1 MTAEAATDFQF
12 DPFAPTPVSAL
23 PPIWATLRD
32 HFPVYRTAYDMW
44 VVSRY
49 EDVRFIQQNPQLFS
63 SKPNADEA
71 SALPTDAAD
80 NPEQMQR
87 LMAVV
92 AGFPQEVDVQELVN
106 ARTIVAADPPD
117 HTRLRRIV
125 NRGFTPGSIE
135 RIAARIE
142 AIVDECLE
150 GIETDEVY
158 ELVSRLAIP
167 MPVAVIADLL
177 GVEPA
182 MRPKIKEWSDGIAAA
197 SVGDIRGT
205 AEAATL
211 AMTVM
216 REFSEYLAPLIEQ
229 RRTDPKDDI
238 LSAMVRSMESET
250 LTTPEALMMA
260 QTIMAAGNETTTDLI
275 GNAVVAFYDHPD
287 QLELLRADPAL
298 LPAAVEEALRF
309 STPIQFNFRE
319 ALQDYEIAGTVIPK
333 GATIIMYLAA
343 ANRDPRQ
350 FEDADTFRITRPVG
364 GNLAL
369 GHGIH
374 FCLGAHLA
382 RLEGRIALAKL
393 LPHFDRFELD
403 TASLG
408 RNPFMVL
415 HGVPAIP
422 LTAKASRT

>member
-1 MTAEAATDFQF
+1 MTANTTTDFQF
-12 DPFAPTPVSAL
+12 DPFAPMPFDEL
-23 PPIWATLRD
+23 PPIWSTLRD
-32 HFPVYRTAYDMW
+32 HFPVYRTQYDMW

-49 EDVRFIQQNPQLFS
+49 EDVRFIQHSPQLFS

-71 SALPTDAAD
+71 SALPTDAMD
-80 NPEQMQR
+80 NPEQMER
-87 LMAVV
+87 LMAVM
-92 AGFPQEVDVQELVN
+92 AGFPNEVDVEELVK

-135 RIAARIE
+135 RITAKIE
-142 AIVDECLE
+142 AIAEECLV

-158 ELVSRLAIP
+158 EVVSRLAIP
-167 MPVAVIADLL
+167 LPVAVIADLL
-177 GVEPA
+177 GVEPS
-182 MRPKIKEWSDGIAAA
+182 MRLKIKEWSDGIAEA

-205 AEAATL
+205 AEAATI

-216 REFSEYLAPLIEQ
+216 REFSEYLAPLIEE
-229 RRTDPKDDI
+229 RRTDPKDDVI
-238 LSAMVRSMESET
+238 SAMVRSMESET

-275 GNAVVAFYDHPD
+275 GNAVIALYDHPD
-287 QLELLRADPAL
+287 QLAMLRNDPSL
-298 LPAAVEEALRF
+298 LPSAVEEANRF

-350 FEDADTFRITRPVG
+350 FDDPDAFRIDRPVG
-364 GNLAL
+364 TNLSF

-374 FCLGAHLA
+374 FCLGAHLS
-382 RLEGRIALAKL
+382 RQEVRIALSKL
-393 LPHFDRFELD
+393 MPHLERFDLD
-403 TASLG
+403 TATLG

-415 HGVPAIP
+415 RGVPAIP
-422 LTAKASRT
+422 LAAKQ

>member
-1 MTAEAATDFQF
+1 MTADVVTDFQF
-12 DPFAPTPVSAL
+12 DPFDPTPFDAL

-32 HFPVYRTAYDMW
+32 HFPVYRTASDMW

-63 SKPNADEA
+63 SRPNADEA
-71 SALPTDAAD
+71 SALPTDAKD
-80 NPEQMQR
+80 NPDQMER

-92 AGFPQEVDVQELVN
+92 AGFPEEVDVEELVK

-125 NRGFTPGSIE
+125 NRGFTPASIN
-135 RIAARIE
+135 RITAKIE
-142 AIVDECLE
+142 AIVDECLG
-150 GIETDEVY
+150 GIETDDVY
-158 ELVSRLAIP
+158 EVVSKLAIP
-167 MPVAVIADLL
+167 LPVAVIADLL
-177 GVEPA
+177 GIEPG
-182 MRPKIKEWSDGIAAA
+182 MRSKVKEWSDGIAAA

-205 AEAATL
+205 AVAATL

-216 REFSEYLAPLIEQ
+216 REFSEYLAPLIQQ
-229 RRTDPKDDI
+229 RRTDPKDDVI
-238 LSAMVRSMESET
+238 SAMVRSMESET

-275 GNAVVAFYDHPD
+275 GNAVIAFYDHPD
-287 QLELLRADPAL
+287 QLEMLRSDPSL
-298 LPAAVEEALRF
+298 LPSAVEEANRF
-309 STPIQFNFRE
+309 SAPIQFNFRE

-333 GATIIMYLAA
+333 GATVIMYLAA

-350 FEDADTFRITRPVG
+350 FDDADTFRISRPVG
-364 GNLAL
+364 SNLSF

-374 FCLGAHLA
+374 FCLGAHLT
-382 RLEGRIALAKL
+382 RQEVRIALAKL
-393 LPHFDRFELD
+393 VPHLDRFDLD

-408 RNPFMVL
+408 RNPSMVL
-415 HGVPAIP
+415 RGVPCIP
-422 LTAKASRT
+422 LTAKH